1 LAPWARRPP
10 AEEEAAREEEV
21 VEEDLLSRQRVGES
35 IKRGGGEGEGGELPG
50 RTKRE
55 KSFRKKEKRVG
66 KKASEEEQGIHPVS
80 GVVINSG
87 SEPRASGALATTTV
101 HCLSLFRS
109 PPLFLK

>member
-10 AEEEAAREEEV
+10 AEEEAAREEEEV

-55 KSFRKKEKRVG
+55 KSFRKKESFRG
-66 KKASEEEQGIHPVS
+66 RARHPSSEWC
-80 GVVINSG
+80 
-87 SEPRASGALATTTV
+87 RD
-101 HCLSLFRS
+101 
-109 PPLFLK
+109 K